1 MTFIQKVRRLNDL
14 EFQDRHPIIGFFSND
29 ELTEFRINT
38 MLPLLIAFFIG
49 RAIADSSWVFLVFS
63 IGTTVLMYRNYRRY
77 KQRLF
82 VAIAERDRS
91 ANR

>member
-1 MTFIQKVRRLNDL
+1 VTFIQKVRRLNDL

-38 MLPLLIAFFIG
+38 MLPLLIAFFVG
-49 RAIADSSWVFLVFS
+49 RAIADSSWMFLVLA

-77 KQRLF
+77 KERLNA
-82 VAIAERDRS
+82 AIVERDRS
-91 ANR
+91 ADR

>member
-1 MTFIQKVRRLNDL
+1 VTFIKKVRRLNDL

-38 MLPLLIAFFIG
+38 MLPLLIAFFVG
-49 RAIADSSWVFLVFS
+49 RAIADSSWMFLVLA

-77 KQRLF
+77 KERLNA
-82 VAIAERDRS
+82 AIVERDRS
-91 ANR
+91 ADR